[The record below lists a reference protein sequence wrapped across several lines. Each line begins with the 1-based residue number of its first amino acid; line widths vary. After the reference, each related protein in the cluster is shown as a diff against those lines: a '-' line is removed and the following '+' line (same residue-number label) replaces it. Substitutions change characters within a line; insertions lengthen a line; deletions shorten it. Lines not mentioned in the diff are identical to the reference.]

1 MKDPVA
7 ERRRLL
13 IIAAYFPPM
22 GGGGVLRMTKLAKY
36 LPALGWDV
44 TVVCSDERAPEIVD
58 ASLLAEV
65 PPEVRVVRVRGPLRS
80 IGTRATLAA
89 SSGSA
94 SGSWLVR
101 RLTGAG
107 KTLVRSVTIPDRWL
121 GWAWKV
127 SRLDTETLGH
137 PDVILSSGPPHSA
150 HLAAARLSSRLRVPF
165 VLDLRDDWAENPL
178 HTSPLPW
185 HDPAERRIE
194 KRTLAR
200 SNRTVVVSQS
210 SADGYRSRRPSVA
223 TRVTVIEN
231 GCDPLDVPGRVETG
245 ITSAP
250 VRFLH
255 AGTLRG
261 RRSTGR
267 FFDAFGLEAMENPG
281 DLSLQLLGFVS
292 PEHLRAAEAAIP
304 AGCVEAVAPV
314 AHAHAVRLMGHAGVL
329 VLITSVAEAGA
340 NTMTGKIYEYLAV
353 RRPILLVGPEGPA
366 ADLVRSSGAGI
377 VADPEDVEAM
387 RTAIRDAAA
396 LARDPSFA
404 GASDDVLA
412 RFDRRR
418 QAERWSELLAD
429 VIAGGPRP

>member
-80 IGTRATLAA
+80 IGTRATSAA

-127 SRLDTETLGH
+127 SRLDSATLGH

-150 HLAAARLSSRLRVPF
+150 HLAAARLSSRLLVPF
-165 VLDLRDDWAENPL
+165 VVDLRDDWADNPF
-178 HTSPLPW
+178 HWNPLPW
-185 HDPAERRIE
+185 HAPVESALERRVLG
-194 KRTLAR
+194 LAAA
-200 SNRTVVVSQS
+200 VVLVSEP
-210 SADGYRSRRPSVA
+210 SAADHQRRLGSIGAAFVAIPNGY
-223 TRVTVIEN
+223 
-231 GCDPLDVPGRVETG
+231 DPDDVPPAR
-245 ITSAP
+245 AP
-250 VRFLH
+250 ADRPISFLFS
-255 AGTLRG
+255 GTLRSSQVTGHFIEAFATETGSNDPPIRLEVLG
-261 RRSTGR
+261 RLAP
-267 FFDAFGLEAMENPG
+267 AFAAEIASGLPAARWE
-281 DLSLQLLGFVS
+281 
-292 PEHLRAAEAAIP
+292 LRAPVPHRQALDEM
-304 AGCVEAVAPV
+304 AG
-314 AHAHAVRLMGHAGVL
+314 AGVL
-329 VLITSVAEAGA
+329 ILFTGGGGAGA

-366 ADLVRSSGAGI
+366 ADLVRSSSAGV
-377 VADPEDVEAM
+377 VAGPEDVDRMRAAIHEA
-387 RTAIRDAAA
+387 AD

-429 VIAGGPRP
+429 AIAGGPRP